1 MFIGIRFCIAS
12 AFIAV
17 FCLPQLRALT
27 YLQLKKSIAVGLCF
41 SVAMVFWIHGL
52 HQISNVGEGAF
63 LTSLTVVL
71 IPIVATLAFSEQ
83 LATTTWFALPVAVI
97 GLALLSLGK
106 GEGIQIEPAQL
117 YFLCAAVLF
126 AIHFNLITHSAAHMP
141 ASVLTVIQLAV
152 VGVISLV
159 LSLLLETWPEEVPLA
174 IWGWLIASAVLA
186 TSIRFLLQTFAQGL
200 TPASHAA
207 VIMVLEPVW
216 TAFAAAIW
224 FSEQMTVYQI
234 LGCTLIFTSLIINRW
249 QWILELIKK
258 PNPTTK

>member
-27 YLQLKKSIAVGLCF
+27 FAQLKKSVAVGLCF

-63 LTSLTVVL
+63 LTSLAVVL

-83 LATTTWFALPVAVI
+83 LAPSTWFALPIAVV

-106 GEGIQIEPAQL
+106 GDGFNIEPAQL

-126 AIHFNLITHSAAHMP
+126 AIHFNLITHSAAYLP
-141 ASVLTVIQLAV
+141 ASALTVIQLAV
-152 VGVISLV
+152 VGVISLAI
-159 LSLLLETWPEEVPLA
+159 SIPTETWPSDVPMA

-186 TSIRFLLQTFAQGL
+186 TSIRFLLQTFAQSL

-216 TAFAAAIW
+216 TAFAAAVW
-224 FSEQMTVYQI
+224 FSEQMTLYQI
-234 LGCTLIFTSLIINRW
+234 MGCTLIFTSLIINRW
-249 QWILELIKK
+249 NWILELIKK
-258 PNPTTK
+258 PNQITN